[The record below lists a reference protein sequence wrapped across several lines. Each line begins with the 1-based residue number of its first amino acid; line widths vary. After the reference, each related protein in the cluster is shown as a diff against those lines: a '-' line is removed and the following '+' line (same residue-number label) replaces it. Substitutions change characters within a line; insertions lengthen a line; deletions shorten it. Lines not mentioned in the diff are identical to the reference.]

1 MAKTFTF
8 EEASTPSAT
17 PFDAA
22 LLAEGVTGAAADVA
36 RSIYQ
41 QESGSG
47 KNTKTSN
54 AGAVGGM
61 QVMPGTFKEV
71 AGEGWDINDPVHNA
85 RAGIRYVQKM
95 SDLAGGDP
103 ALTAAGYYGGP
114 GGLEKAR
121 KGIAVSDP
129 RNPNAPNTLQYGQ
142 QVAARV
148 PKGPVANMLDKVT
161 DALIPSASAQ
171 EVPSEKPKSAPV
183 TFSFEEAMQGAPT
196 ETATP
201 ATPATPAKRSMVDEL
216 GRQLGLTLRAGVSG
230 VAALPAMVSD
240 AVTGPINAGLDAVAG
255 EGRGFRF
262 QSAGAA
268 LNNIMTKSGVA
279 EPENA
284 TERVVQDIGA
294 SMAGAGSMI
303 KAGVGLAKAPINTA
317 RKGLGDMLAAGPGLQ
332 VVSSATGA
340 GASGITRESG
350 GGAGAQLAAG
360 LAGGVLPSAAS
371 FARDSSI
378 RGLIRGGE
386 QGRQRVADT
395 LDSFEKAANTTPT
408 VGQATGTRAMQ
419 AVETGL
425 SNTIGSSGVMIR
437 RGEAQALALDDS
449 VRKLSEALAPN
460 ASGVEAGGA
469 ITSGVLAFRDN
480 MKTTQQRL
488 YSQLDNHIPAGTRIT
503 ADKTQSALA
512 DLNTDIAGAP
522 ELSKWFKN
530 ARIQGI
536 EGGLKSDTGSLDAVL
551 SRPGMQQQ
559 VDQMRAQME
568 AEATKIT
575 ALNAERRTLGMVNM
589 ENVNTP
595 EQIGEK
601 INEFLGKQ
609 VDSRM
614 PYESV
619 KKLRTLVGRELTDN
633 SLASD
638 VPRSK
643 WRALYAAL
651 SDDLGSAAQQAGP
664 KAEQVWT
671 RANRYTKLS
680 MERMD
685 QLEKI
690 VNRDTPEKI
699 FKAATSNLAEGGTTI
714 RRVMQSLPLDN
725 RREVTAAVLQRLG
738 KAKNGMQNEVSDV
751 FSSETF
757 LTNLAAMSPAARKA
771 IFDSSGYPGL
781 GAKILQMGR
790 MASVRREGAQ
800 VFANPSGTAR
810 QTAMLGWASTLFG
823 GLASGN
829 AAVISGALA
838 APFAANVIAKKFT
851 SPEFVRGLAQKTE
864 LTKAVTPIIANM
876 AAQANGQIGREQP
889 QNAGEFSFE
898 DAQAADSQQQQPPV
912 RLEMNGMAQPDPT
925 DASDGGSDPVL
936 EQPAITTPQAVDD
949 EELAQAFTSSPR
961 PDGTLAISGDAGA
974 LRSML
979 ASSGIPER
987 SMAPIN
993 GGLLIGR
1000 SQAGRVQEAIDR
1012 MQAPPETVAGVD
1024 SGQPDEQGAG
1034 AVAQAPAVDLMAP
1047 GPGVG
1052 GPLQDAQAA
1061 APVQPGTEQGT
1072 QQEFASNQPLAGD
1085 LLAQAATDSGVNSI
1099 TPGTTW
1105 AAFPSGSGSL
1115 GVPREAMPQIK
1126 ADQHAALVDFLRDRG
1141 VGAQQGEIDP
1151 GALKPTQAEFS
1162 PEKVDK
1168 ATAFASDSKPILI
1181 SSDGHVVDG
1190 HHQWLSKLQSGDP
1203 VSAIQLGA
1211 PIQDLLPMVGEF
1223 PGATQAAGG
1232 LQAGSGGEQVA
1243 QAQPSEVMASQG
1255 TPQRAGTL
1263 QPEAMSSPATRIQRL
1278 RDSGEIR
1285 VADILQRRQ
1294 TLDDARAELASMQ
1307 AAGPDMAH
1315 LASSDFTRN
1324 YKQQRLA
1331 GVKPAEASAHA
1342 GMVTAMQTV
1351 APQFGM
1357 PDTAIKALAAK
1368 MQDVPIDE
1376 APGFVERFTQGLIK
1390 RGVISPFDG
1399 SDKIA
1404 DLLEQA
1410 RDSAMNGALDSLYP
1424 EQAGAMA

>member
-1 MAKTFTF
+1 MGNAVPLDDLPGDVAK
-8 EEASTPSAT
+8 AL
-17 PFDAA
+17 PFNSRALDDHAAKLEQQHKLPTGLLRSIKNDGERSNTNQVSPKGARGVMQFMPDTAKEYGLSDPTDPIQSLDAA
-22 LLAEGVTGAAADVA
+22 ARYLVKAQEVTGSNDPAVLAAA
-36 RSIYQ
+36 Y
-41 QESGSG
+41 
-47 KNTKTSN
+47 N
-54 AGAVGGM
+54 GGM
-61 QVMPGTFKEV
+61 
-71 AGEGWDINDPVHNA
+71 N
-85 RAGIRYVQKM
+85 RGILKT
-95 SDLAGGDP
+95 GGIP
-103 ALTAAGYYGGP
+103 EIPET
-114 GGLEKAR
+114 KA
-121 KGIAVSDP
+121 
-129 RNPNAPNTLQYGQ
+129 Y
-142 QVAARV
+142 AARV
-148 PKGPVANMLDKVT
+148 QAGIGKYAAPTSKL
-161 DALIPSASAQ
+161 
-171 EVPSEKPKSAPV
+171 VPSDDLPDVP
-183 TFSFEEAMQGAPT
+183 MQGAPT

-201 ATPATPAKRSMVDEL
+201 AKRSMADEL

-255 EGRGFRF
+255 EGKGFRF

-279 EPENA
+279 EPESA

-340 GASGITRESG
+340 GASGVTRESG

-371 FARDSSI
+371 FARDASI

-386 QGRQRVADT
+386 QGRQRVSDT

-559 VDQMRAQME
+559 VDQMRSQLE
-568 AEATKIT
+568 AEAAKIT

-781 GAKILQMGR
+781 GERIMQMGR

-829 AAVISGALA
+829 ATVIAGALA
-838 APFAANVIAKKFT
+838 VPIGANYAAKKFT
-851 SPEFVRGLAQKTE
+851 SPDLVRFLAGKNEFRAGSNSAALAAGA
-864 LTKAVTPIIANM
+864 KAIATASNPTT
-876 AAQANGQIGREQP
+876 QQDP
-889 QNAGEFSFE
+889 TTFSFE
-898 DAQAADSQQQQPPV
+898 DAQAADTQQQQPPV
-912 RLEMNGMAQPDPT
+912 RMEMNGMAQPDPT
-925 DASDGGSDPVL
+925 DAPEGGSDPVL
-936 EQPAITTPQAVDD
+936 VQPAITTPQAIDD
-949 EELAQAFTSSPR
+949 EELAQAFTSSQR

-987 SMAPIN
+987 SMVPIN

-1012 MQAPPETVAGVD
+1012 MQAPPEAVAGVD
-1024 SGQPDEQGAG
+1024 AGQPNEQGAG
-1034 AVAQAPAVDLMAP
+1034 VVAQAPAVDSMAP
-1047 GPGVG
+1047 EVG
-1052 GPLQDAQAA
+1052 GPPQDTQASA
-1061 APVQPGTEQGT
+1061 LVQPGTEQGS

-1085 LLAQAATDSGVNSI
+1085 SLAQAATNSGVNS
-1099 TPGTTW
+1099 
-1105 AAFPSGSGSL
+1105 
-1115 GVPREAMPQIK
+1115 
-1126 ADQHAALVDFLRDRG
+1126 D
-1141 VGAQQGEIDP
+1141 
-1151 GALKPTQAEFS
+1151 
-1162 PEKVDK
+1162 
-1168 ATAFASDSKPILI
+1168 
-1181 SSDGHVVDG
+1181 
-1190 HHQWLSKLQSGDP
+1190 
-1203 VSAIQLGA
+1203 
-1211 PIQDLLPMVGEF
+1211 
-1223 PGATQAAGG
+1223 QAAPVEG
-1232 LQAGSGGEQVA
+1232 VA
-1243 QAQPSEVMASQG
+1243 DLQAQPPEVMASQG
-1255 TPQRAGTL
+1255 TPQSAGTL
-1263 QPEAMSSPATRIQRL
+1263 QPEAMAMSGPMQVDPATRIQRL
-1278 RDSGEIR
+1278 RDSGETR

-1294 TLDDARAELASMQ
+1294 TLDDAQTELASMQ

-1342 GMVTAMQTV
+1342 GMVTAMQSA

-1357 PDTAIKALAAK
+1357 PDAAVKALAAK

-1410 RDSAMNGALDSLYP
+1410 RDSAMNGALDGLYQDQP
-1424 EQAGAMA
+1424 GAAA

>member
-114 GGLEKAR
+114 GGLAKAR
-121 KGIAVSDP
+121 KGVAVSDP

-161 DALIPSASAQ
+161 DAIIPSASAQ
-171 EVPSEKPKSAPV
+171 EVPSDKPKAAPV

-196 ETATP
+196 ET

-340 GASGITRESG
+340 GASGVTRESG

-371 FARDSSI
+371 FGRDASI

-395 LDSFEKAANTTPT
+395 LDSFEKAAGTTPT
-408 VGQATGTRAMQ
+408 VGQATGRRAMQ

-559 VDQMRAQME
+559 VDQMRSQLE
-568 AEATKIT
+568 AEAAKIT

-589 ENVNTP
+589 EKVNTP

-781 GAKILQMGR
+781 GERIMQMGR

-876 AAQANGQIGREQP
+876 AAQANGQIGRDQP

-912 RLEMNGMAQPDPT
+912 RMEMNGMAQPDPT
-925 DASDGGSDPVL
+925 DAPEGGSDPTL

-961 PDGTLAISGDAGA
+961 PDGTLAISGDASA
-974 LRSML
+974 LRAVL

-1012 MQAPPETVAGVD
+1012 MQAPPEAVAGVD
-1024 SGQPDEQGAG
+1024 AGQPTEQGAG
-1034 AVAQAPAVDLMAP
+1034 AVAQAPAVDSMAP
-1047 GPGVG
+1047 EVG

-1061 APVQPGTEQGT
+1061 ALVQPGAEQGP

-1085 LLAQAATDSGVNSI
+1085 LLAQAATDSGVN
-1099 TPGTTW
+1099 
-1105 AAFPSGSGSL
+1105 L
-1115 GVPREAMPQIK
+1115 
-1126 ADQHAALVDFLRDRG
+1126 D
-1141 VGAQQGEIDP
+1141 
-1151 GALKPTQAEFS
+1151 
-1162 PEKVDK
+1162 
-1168 ATAFASDSKPILI
+1168 
-1181 SSDGHVVDG
+1181 
-1190 HHQWLSKLQSGDP
+1190 
-1203 VSAIQLGA
+1203 
-1211 PIQDLLPMVGEF
+1211 
-1223 PGATQAAGG
+1223 QAAPVEGVSD
-1232 LQAGSGGEQVA
+1232 LR
-1243 QAQPSEVMASQG
+1243 AQPSEVMASQG
-1255 TPQRAGTL
+1255 TPRSAGTL
-1263 QPEAMSSPATRIQRL
+1263 QPEAMSSPVTRIQRL
-1278 RDSGEIR
+1278 RDSGETR

-1294 TLDDARAELASMQ
+1294 TLDDAQTELASMQ

-1331 GVKPAEASAHA
+1331 GIKPAEASAHA
-1342 GMVTAMQTV
+1342 GMVTAMQSV

-1410 RDSAMNGALDSLYP
+1410 RDSAMNGALDSLYSD
-1424 EQAGAMA
+1424 QSGATV